1 MFKKVLQQR
10 WFRPLSSITPAAV
23 VNFLG
28 SPMLKRIGQQRWL
41 WPAGIGLFLLIWLAT
56 SQSEQDRGS
65 EPVWAEARQGDLLI
79 DAIETGEVRALHS
92 VDLAAPMEWRM
103 DMQIISM
110 VPEGSVVKEGDFLV
124 QFDTSELQS
133 RLELAQDALSSALA
147 QRDKLRAEQTA
158 RISQLKADIAAAGYS
173 QEVAVLQRELLK
185 FEAAT
190 RVMDAELEEKKAR
203 IQLEE
208 AATNL
213 ESQEVIDTSEMSTL
227 RVEIE
232 KARGDVRELEQK
244 IANLTLKAPI
254 GGLVV
259 YNENGSGDDRKK
271 IAIGDK
277 PRPGQAVVSIPNL
290 EQMQVNLR
298 VNEMDAARL
307 DTGHTATIILDAYP
321 DKPFTGKVSQIAKLA
336 QKEDYDSELRD
347 FEVIVAIDGND
358 PVLKPGMTAKVQ
370 VALAL
375 EKDVLH
381 IPAGALFERDGK
393 TVVFPRKGFPKPV
406 PVVPGQRNDVR
417 IAVTARG
424 LHGGELLSCTAPDTS
439 YHRFGYTRFAAN
451 LAERPQRLADSF
463 AEMEKR
469 GLAYDYDGNR
479 GRQVIA
485 RAPSGAAGDIEE
497 LRGSFPGMMR
507 NGRPVEMDA
516 ASMKRLQEAMRGM
529 QPGPGAAPGMRRG
542 AAPGDTSA
550 MQRGR
555 MRFQRAQG
563 DSAGGR
569 SRMMRFE
576 RTPGDSPRP
585 PMMMPPGGFPGRP
598 PAGAAADSSRRRRFQ
613 PPPGEGGAGW
623 PMAPGAAATDSSR
636 RGGRPMRF
644 ERAPGDTSRTM
655 RRSFRPQGDGAGAR
669 PPQP

>member
-1 MFKKVLQQR
+1 MLKKLRQKR
-10 WFRPLSSITPAAV
+10 WF
-23 VNFLG
+23 
-28 SPMLKRIGQQRWL
+28 
-41 WPAGIGLFLLIWLAT
+41 WPAGAGLLLLLWLAT

-173 QEVAVLQRELLK
+173 REVAVLQRELLK
-185 FEAAT
+185 YEAAT
-190 RVMDAELEEKKAR
+190 RLMDAELEEKKAQ

-208 AATNL
+208 AQTNL
-213 ESQEVIDTSEMSTL
+213 ESQEVIDTSELSTL

-244 IANLTLKAPI
+244 IASLTLKAPI

-259 YNENGSGDDRKK
+259 YNETGSGDDRKK

-298 VNEMDAARL
+298 VNEMDAARI
-307 DTGHTATIILDAYP
+307 DTGQSTTIILDAYP
-321 DKPFTGKVSQIAKLA
+321 DKPFTGKVTQIAKLA

-347 FEVIVAIDGND
+347 FEVIVSIDGSD

-381 IPAGALFERDGK
+381 VPAGAVFERDGK
-393 TVVFPRKGFPKPV
+393 AVVFPKKGFPKPLAV
-406 PVVPGQRNDVR
+406 EPGRRNDAR

-424 LHGGELLSCTAPDTS
+424 VHNGELLSCTAPDSS
-439 YHRFGYTRFAAN
+439 YHRFGHTRFAAN
-451 LAERPQRLADSF
+451 LAERPQRLAQSF

-469 GLAYDYDGNR
+469 GLTYDYDGNR

-497 LRGSFPGMMR
+497 LRGNFPGMMR

-529 QPGPGAAPGMRRG
+529 QPGPGGAPGMRPG

-550 MQRGR
+550 MRRGR
-555 MRFQRAQG
+555 
-563 DSAGGR
+563 
-569 SRMMRFE
+569 MRFE
-576 RTPGDSPRP
+576 RTPGDTTGGRRMMRFQRAPGDTARMPGMMP
-585 PMMMPPGGFPGRP
+585 PGMMPPGMMPPGGFPGRP
-598 PAGAAADSSRRRRFQ
+598 PDGSPADSTRRRRFQ
-613 PPPGEGGAGW
+613 RQPGAGGPGWPMPPGGAGS
-623 PMAPGAAATDSSR
+623 DSSR
-636 RGGRPMRF
+636 RSGRMHFERAPGDSSGDVQRPMRF
-644 ERAPGDTSRTM
+644 ERAPGDTSRAM
-655 RRSFRPQGDGAGAR
+655 RRPFRPQGDGAGAR